1 MSKKI
6 TDQEFQ
12 ELQDIRNEAVEIAT
26 ILGELTYQD
35 ISNKLQIE
43 KQTNRIRAI
52 KTKET
57 VFFDSLRELY
67 GDVVIN
73 IETGELTSQ
82 DSK

>member
-6 TDQEFQ
+6 TDQEFK
-12 ELQDIRNEAVEIAT
+12 ELQEIRNEAVEIAT

-43 KQTNRIRAI
+43 EQTNRIRAI
-52 KTKET
+52 KAKET

-73 IETGELTSQ
+73 IETGELTPQ

>member
-43 KQTNRIRAI
+43 EQTNRIRAI
-52 KTKET
+52 KAKET
-57 VFFDSLRELY
+57 VFFDALRELY

>member
-52 KTKET
+52 KAKET
-57 VFFDSLRELY
+57 VFFDALRELY

>member
-43 KQTNRIRAI
+43 EQTNRIRAI
-52 KTKET
+52 KAKET
-57 VFFDSLRELY
+57 VFFDALRELY

-82 DSK
+82 DLK

>member
-43 KQTNRIRAI
+43 EQTNRIRAI
-52 KTKET
+52 KAKET
-57 VFFDSLRELY
+57 VFFDALRELY

-73 IETGELTSQ
+73 IETGELTPQ

>member
-1 MSKKI
+1 MNKKI
-6 TDQEFQ
+6 TDKEFQ

>member
-1 MSKKI
+1 MNKKI
-6 TDQEFQ
+6 TDKEFQ

-43 KQTNRIRAI
+43 EQTNRIRAI
-52 KTKET
+52 KAKET
-57 VFFDSLRELY
+57 VFFDALRELY

-73 IETGELTSQ
+73 IETGELTPQ

>member
-1 MSKKI
+1 VNKKI
-6 TDQEFQ
+6 TDKEFQ

-52 KTKET
+52 KAKET

-73 IETGELTSQ
+73 IETGELTPQ

>member
-1 MSKKI
+1 MNKKI
-6 TDQEFQ
+6 TDKEFQ

-52 KTKET
+52 KAKET

-73 IETGELTSQ
+73 IETGELTPQ

>member
-1 MSKKI
+1 VNKKI

-52 KTKET
+52 KAKET

-73 IETGELTSQ
+73 IETGELN
-82 DSK
+82 